1 MSVMNTE
8 QNPLITHSMI
18 IVVNDGWH
26 QAVMVAHIQHLHHE
40 EDWQPLLSINQAKST
55 ILHHQQSSL
64 MIIPNVHHDQ
74 ILLTSINHY

>member
-1 MSVMNTE
+1 MILMNAEQDPLMS
-8 QNPLITHSMI
+8 HSMI

-40 EDWQPLLSINQAKST
+40 DWQPLLSINQAKST

-64 MIIPNVHHDQ
+64 VIIPYVHHDQ
-74 ILLTSINHY
+74 TLLTSINHY